1 MPGMKRIIHYTLFV
15 LQYAAMTLLL
25 TGCIENDIPYPYIEG
40 IIQEIAVEDMQG
52 EPVINRN
59 SHTVEIEV
67 GEDALLNELTI
78 TRLLINKES
87 RITPD
92 SNAFLRPKQ
101 FPSFG
106 FESLS
111 QLPANAN
118 TKVDARSPFTI
129 LLTTYQEYLWT
140 ISVKQNIVRS
150 IELDK
155 QMGEAQFDP
164 STHTAIAYV
173 EKGTDLSQI
182 NIRSMKLESAK
193 TTITPDPT
201 TIHDFR
207 RPQQFV
213 VTLGDKIISRWIV
226 DVQYSET
233 ASTTGEVQTRAR
245 RATLKGSVKS
255 GATPVV
261 EYRRQGD
268 EQWITIPQ
276 NQINMTSSV
285 AFNINLSGLT
295 DGTTYEWHIIVD
307 GIAGAT
313 ATFTTEK
320 IQEIPNLDF
329 EVWTQEGRNWYANPV
344 ANNYDDP
351 LAYWASGNE
360 GVTSTLAGSREATTQ
375 PVTGSEAYKGTS
387 ARLMSITGV
396 PLVGAAAGNLFIG
409 TYKTNVGS
417 PKDSPKFGRPFTG
430 ARPDGIRGYYKYKPM
445 PITSGTKPGT
455 LTMDECHFYMHL
467 WDAQGNEIAYGDYVG
482 KGDTD
487 GYIPFE
493 LRLKYSREDV
503 QPASITIVATSSHYG
518 GDFEGAKVVGQV
530 GNGSTLW
537 IDEFEVIYD

>member
-1 MPGMKRIIHYTLFV
+1 MPSMKRIIHYILFP
-15 LQYAAMTLLL
+15 LLCSTMSLL
-25 TGCIENDIPYPYIEG
+25 TSCIENDIPYPYIEG
-40 IIQEIAVEDMQG
+40 FIQEIVVDDMQG
-52 EPVINRN
+52 SPVINRN
-59 SHTVEIEV
+59 AQTVEIEV
-67 GEDALLNELTI
+67 GEDALLSELTI
-78 TRLLINKES
+78 TRLVTNEES
-87 RITPD
+87 RITPQG
-92 SNAFLRPKQ
+92 NAFQSPSQ
-101 FPSFG
+101 FPTTSFTA
-106 FESLS
+106 LS
-111 QLPANAN
+111 ELPANAN
-118 TKVDARSPFTI
+118 TKVDARAPFNI

-140 ISVKQNIVRS
+140 ISVKQNITRS
-150 IELDK
+150 IELDN

-173 EKGTDLSQI
+173 GKDTDLSQV
-182 NIRSMKLESAK
+182 NIHSMKLESAK
-193 TTITPDPT
+193 ATISPDPT
-201 TIHDFR
+201 TVHDFR
-207 RPQQFV
+207 RPQQFTV
-213 VTLGDKIISRWIV
+213 KLGDKVISQWIV
-226 DVQYSET
+226 DVQHSDVT
-233 ASTTGEVQTRAR
+233 STTGTVQTRAR

-261 EYRRQGD
+261 EYRKQGTS
-268 EQWITIPQ
+268 EWITIPQ
-276 NQINMTSSV
+276 EQINMTSKV
-285 AFNINLSGLT
+285 AFTANLSGLT

-307 GIAGAT
+307 GAAGAT

-320 IQEIPNLDF
+320 IQAIPNLDF
-329 EVWTQEGRNWYANPV
+329 ETWTQSGRNWYANPV

-351 LAYWASGNE
+351 QAYWASGNE

-430 ARPDGIRGYYKYKPM
+430 ARPDGVRGYYKYKSM

-455 LTMDECHFYMHL
+455 LTMDECHFYMYL

-482 KGDTD
+482 HDT
-487 GYIPFE
+487 GNQYIPFE

-530 GNGSTLW
+530 GNESTLW